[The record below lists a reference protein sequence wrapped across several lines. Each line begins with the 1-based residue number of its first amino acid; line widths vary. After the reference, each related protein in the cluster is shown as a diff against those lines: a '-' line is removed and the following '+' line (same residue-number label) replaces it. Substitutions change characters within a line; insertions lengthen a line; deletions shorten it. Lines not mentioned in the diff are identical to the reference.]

1 MDQYGQTGGGG
12 DMRVRGDH
20 AAAGN
25 IRLSAIPASIGRQ
38 IKWMIPLFL
47 ILAFLSFWFT
57 KDIKRDYIADGRLLV
72 LLGSDYVYN
81 PVTGSGNVGS
91 PLTITP
97 GQVVLTEIGIIKN
110 SDIMDQV
117 INKMISSPANG
128 GVGIERFAPAIS
140 EKYAK
145 AGANDRADRK
155 IMALKI
161 KPKMN
166 A

>member
-57 KDIKRDYIADGRLLV
+57 KDIKRDYIADGGCWCCLAV
-72 LLGSDYVYN
+72 IMS
-81 PVTGSGNVGS
+81 
-91 PLTITP
+91 
-97 GQVVLTEIGIIKN
+97 IIR
-110 SDIMDQV
+110 SQ
-117 INKMISSPANG
+117 
-128 GVGIERFAPAIS
+128 GVAMSVAR
-140 EKYAK
+140 
-145 AGANDRADRK
+145 
-155 IMALKI
+155 
-161 KPKMN
+161 
-166 A
+166 